1 MGRCLITDTTTMAR
15 IDEVQISNN
24 YGVKE
29 FFNLNGQTACEA
41 TRNWNGQSTAGVKF
55 GHVFVAISKNCDASA
70 KEIFADPSKYQVVEC
85 YDNVNDTQF
94 YRLCKAGSDYITDG
108 EALSL

>member
-1 MGRCLITDTTTMAR
+1 MAR

-24 YGVKE
+24 FTVTE
-29 FFNLNGQTACEA
+29 FFNLNNKTANVA
-41 TRNWNGQSTAGVKF
+41 TRNWKGVETPGIQF
-55 GHVFVAISKNCDASA
+55 GHVFVAISKNCNANA
-70 KEIFADPSKYQVVEC
+70 QQIFADPSKYQVVEC